1 MERHGVGDREGGGLE
16 RPSRDPPLAGM
27 VRPAFAV
34 AWGMPLR
41 KKIIGNPP
49 SIATKT
55 LRRGKNGR
63 KNTVSDGA
71 RAVE

>member
-34 AWGMPLR
+34 AGGMSLR
-41 KKIIGNPP
+41 KK
-49 SIATKT
+49 
-55 LRRGKNGR
+55 
-63 KNTVSDGA
+63 
-71 RAVE
+71 